1 MIPSEFEYC
10 RAGSVE
16 EALDLLAQKGPDAK
30 ILAGG
35 HSLLP
40 AMKLR
45 FNSPGAVI
53 DISGIG
59 ELSFIKEEGSYLAIG
74 AGTTHGDIAKSTL
87 LLEKIPM
94 IVEAAAEIG
103 DVQVR
108 NKGTIGGSI
117 AHADP
122 AADWP
127 ASLLAGD
134 AVIVLASASGERT
147 VAAADFFQG
156 LFTTDLGENELI
168 TEIRLPIPDASTKST
183 YLKFEQPA
191 SRFAIVGCAAS
202 VTRSNGSCDKV
213 RVAFTGVSSTPFRD
227 QAVEQALEGQAPSDD
242 NIEAA
247 AEKAAMSAEVMGDHF
262 ASQEYRKHLAKVYAR
277 RALQAILS

>member
-45 FNSPGAVI
+45 LNSPGAVI

-59 ELSFIKEEGSYLAIG
+59 ELSYIKEEGSHLVIG
-74 AGTTHGDIAKSTL
+74 ACTTHGDIAKSTL
-87 LLEKIPM
+87 LSEKIPM

-108 NKGTIGGSI
+108 NKGTIGGSL

-127 ASLLAGD
+127 ASLLAGE
-134 AVIVLASASGERT
+134 AEIVLASSSGERT
-147 VAAADFFQG
+147 VAAVDFFQG

-168 TEIRLPIPDASTKST
+168 TEIRLPIPDAYTKST
-183 YLKFEQPA
+183 YVKFEQPA

-202 VTRSNGSCDKV
+202 ITRSNGSCDKV

-247 AEKAAMSAEVMGDHF
+247 AEKAAMSVEVMGDHF

-277 RALQAILS
+277 RALQAVLS